1 MLPCVIIHP
10 SLSVERPTG
19 REMAMDICE
28 GRDARALLSVAPL
41 FPSRALPAPPP
52 DVARNPVQGG
62 GACPGNALLPIPS
75 AETQHGG
82 IGEAAEAPGYSE

>member
-1 MLPCVIIHP
+1 MYRRPQQVIDH
-10 SLSVERPTG
+10 ER
-19 REMAMDICE
+19 ALCICE
-28 GRDARALLSVAPL
+28 ECDARALHSVDPVFLVRFPL
-41 FPSRALPAPPP
+41 RRQMSRGAVL
-52 DVARNPVQGG
+52 GG